1 MKTKMKSISSILGTA
16 TQKAAPAP
24 TIETG
29 EEENQVQFL
38 LRIPAS
44 LHSEVK
50 AKAAAQRKSM
60 KAVVEELLG
69 NWVKGL

>member
-16 TQKAAPAP
+16 TQKAVTTSEP
-24 TIETG
+24 TNQED
-29 EEENQVQFL
+29 QVQLL

-60 KAVVEELLG
+60 KVVVEELLG